1 MALAPDASGGTPTSV
16 TAIAPA
22 PGSDFYYAGLYLL
35 PRARAAVN
43 VLEAC
48 RREITRIPQTCS
60 DRGVA
65 HTKLAWWR
73 DEFERLGQAS
83 PRHELTHGLSPLHA
97 VDAGLAEVFVE
108 LVEKTDASLHDPV
121 YETRED
127 VFEAIRNLHGVVF
140 RRMILAVGDCDA
152 VAMAAL
158 IDLACARR
166 LLTARERAAEAES
179 RRLEAERRR
188 IGPSLAI
195 YEPGWLRTVL
205 AFYNA
210 GRLPKGAMVKFY
222 FGAEYGLFGT
232 EPGVSFGLA
241 PTENALAAYLDLLEG
256 TDLPW
261 SVSAWGGDLFETP
274 VARQALERGG
284 HLHVGLEEHFHP
296 THKPTNQ
303 EIIEQ
308 AAQLAN
314 EVGRPIADAA
324 ETSRILD
331 LPNPL

>member
-158 IDLACARR
+158 IDLACATELAYELRDLRQHRR
-166 LLTARERAAEAES
+166 GGLLYLAGDALGRHGLHVEQLRQVTGSAA
-179 RRLEAERRR
+179 L
-188 IGPSLAI
+188 
-195 YEPGWLRTVL
+195 
-205 AFYNA
+205 
-210 GRLPKGAMVKFY
+210 
-222 FGAEYGLFGT
+222 
-232 EPGVSFGLA
+232 
-241 PTENALAAYLDLLEG
+241 
-256 TDLPW
+256 
-261 SVSAWGGDLFETP
+261 GDLM
-274 VARQALERGG
+274 
-284 HLHVGLEEHFHP
+284 
-296 THKPTNQ
+296 NQ
-303 EIIEQ
+303 EIEYALARLDSAH
-308 AAQLAN
+308 AAL
-314 EVGRPIADAA
+314 GRPARLRGRLFCTLARIIRRALLLTVEGGCQVLERRIELLPVHKLWIAWR
-324 ETSRILD
+324 TRITG
-331 LPNPL
+331 